1 MVRKL
6 ESSQVQRLET
16 SSVGSLEA
24 AYAATLYGSQM
35 KYPEDSMLLDVMYA
49 ENKVRLIGAA
59 EAAEGGRMAR
69 RAAKMVKKQTDW
81 P

>member
-1 MVRKL
+1 
-6 ESSQVQRLET
+6 
-16 SSVGSLEA
+16 
-24 AYAATLYGSQM
+24 M